1 MAVDPNEKD
10 AHIKEKNK
18 VIKLTLKD
26 NVLLYIANM
35 FGDCGCCFDRMWK
48 KKKKLQKMYED
59 GSERLDAHLDVLK
72 IVKSLKKL
80 KILMENSMMT
90 EEMKKE
96 IKHSEKN
103 VIYLDDDD
111 LNLEEKEKDG
121 DIEIP

>member
-1 MAVDPNEKD
+1 
-10 AHIKEKNK
+10 
-18 VIKLTLKD
+18 
-26 NVLLYIANM
+26 
-35 FGDCGCCFDRMWK
+35 
-48 KKKKLQKMYED
+48 MYED